1 MLIHEVYSAQFLAAF
16 TVYIL
21 ENLIRADRPVGFAP
35 ESTLITLEADTLL
48 SCIFY

>member
-1 MLIHEVYSAQFLAAF
+1 MSQPCLVVPPHRLTPFSV
-16 TVYIL
+16 V
-21 ENLIRADRPVGFAP
+21 RADRPVGFGP